1 MTLGDLIQNIAT
13 GSAVFLGITYV
24 IGGLIVNLNLSR
36 RGVVE
41 YQVLKVKYLAVGMIF
56 LFHFIGVVAFTS
68 VPAFLI
74 FLYVRDFFLI
84 QLTSIISVLGSLVL
98 LYVWSRYPPNT
109 KSRKGTWWF
118 WAGQSILSIL
128 YPMLILFYQLF
139 SPITGLESISNLILA
154 VLVGGLAI
162 IAQIYHYS
170 SFYYGRPAGSGVLD
184 PIGLGIPT
192 RVHLLCDEKFVP
204 ALAQLG
210 LSIEKNI
217 IHNIYLIDET
227 DVHYIVSKE
236 QVPGGDGTS
245 ETYKIDK
252 SLIKVILHKPDHMR
266 QLHGAPS
273 RKPLNPNPV
282 DAPSYGR
289 GLSLWERITHDAR
302 YLRARRE
309 IQNRYG
315 LPLPFDVRSDG
326 KKWVEWMEAD
336 EKRRQEFMDDVHSLF
351 KKFEVPDKWHFD
363 FIADIAGH
371 SSEEKTNET

>member
-1 MTLGDLIQNIAT
+1 MTLGELIQNIAA

-56 LFHFIGVVAFTS
+56 LVHFIGVVVITS

-118 WAGQSILSIL
+118 WAGQSVLAIL
-128 YPMLILFYQLF
+128 YPMLILFYLIF
-139 SPITGLESISNLILA
+139 TPRTDLEWVSNLILA
-154 VLVGGLAI
+154 VLAGGLAV

-170 SFYYGRPAGSGVLD
+170 SFYYGRPAGTGTID

-210 LSIEKNI
+210 LTLEKNI
-217 IHNIYLIDET
+217 IRNVYLIDET
-227 DVHYIVSKE
+227 DVHYIVSRE

-252 SLIKVILHKPDHMR
+252 SLVKVILHKPDHMR
-266 QLHGAPS
+266 RLEGAPP
-273 RKPLNPNPV
+273 RKHMNSNPV
-282 DAPSYGR
+282 EAPPYRR
-289 GLSLWERITHDAR
+289 GISLWERINRDPR
-302 YLRARRE
+302 YLEAKQE
-309 IQNRYG
+309 IQDRYG
-315 LPLPFDVRSDG
+315 LPLPFDIRSDG
-326 KKWVEWMEAD
+326 KKWAEWMDAD
-336 EKRRQEFMDDVHSLF
+336 EKRGQEFMNDVHALF
-351 KKFEVPDKWHFD
+351 KKFQVPDQWYSD
-363 FIADIAGH
+363 FIADMAGS
-371 SSEEKTNET
+371 SSEEEK